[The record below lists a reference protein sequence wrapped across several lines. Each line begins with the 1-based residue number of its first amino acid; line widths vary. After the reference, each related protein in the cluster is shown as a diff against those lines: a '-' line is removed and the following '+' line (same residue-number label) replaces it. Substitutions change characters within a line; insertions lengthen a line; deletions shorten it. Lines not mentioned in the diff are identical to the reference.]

1 MTRIHAWWWG
11 RVPSRCR
18 SLCFNSP
25 LVMLHV
31 SVKLMQPHSSQEE
44 WGGWRKNK
52 YASSTTSVFS
62 FPCQEYVWGTGSL
75 NLPPKLSLHHCWRT
89 DGRGLVAVELSTA
102 AARRHLMVDL
112 LFCWNTSFFAASAI
126 FCWACDPRDRRVA
139 LPPKKMF
146 NACTSIFHYVTVIC
160 AMLIGWS
167 HSWIS
172 GQNFKHTS
180 KNITPLGSHGVKL

>member
-112 LFCWNTSFFAASAI
+112 LFCWIPPSLQHLQYSVEPVIPGTEGLPS
-126 FCWACDPRDRRVA
+126 
-139 LPPKKMF
+139 PPK
-146 NACTSIFHYVTVIC
+146 NV
-160 AMLIGWS
+160 
-167 HSWIS
+167 
-172 GQNFKHTS
+172 
-180 KNITPLGSHGVKL
+180 